1 MSLIARLLWSHF
13 FGVMVVGVAVADDA
27 LFSGAEV
34 LDVTLTGPIGDT
46 ARDKRRPSERAFRIA
61 VGDQDWPVA
70 VRTRGKSRLVYCG
83 FPPLRLNF
91 AEGETTSGPFAGLD
105 KVKLV
110 TQCRDSS
117 RSRDDLLEEYAA
129 YRMLNAVT
137 SLSHRV
143 RLLRIR
149 YVDSKKPK
157 RDPVV
162 EYAFPIEPLQPVAH
176 RNLADVLPLRQ
187 LVVSRVNRDQAALVF
202 VFQYLIANLDWSLVR
217 AKGDDECCHNVKVLT
232 AGDEQLLVPYDFD
245 LSGLVEMKQVLD
257 ILQIE
262 LGEEALRIDMAPAHG
277 IGQVGCPAP
286 VEQQPDSHL
295 AGIRAQRRRR
305 QIRKFLCMDDAVGA
319 PPVDHDI
326 VPAHRLVDPHTRPG
340 GIKP

>member
-162 EYAFPIEPLQPVAH
+162 EYAFAIEPLEQVAH

-245 LSGLVEMKQVLD
+245 LSGLVDARYARRAPNSRSSSTRDRKYAGYCLGGLGLGGAVAVFGANRDGIMAVLE
-257 ILQIE
+257 E
-262 LGEEALRIDMAPAHG
+262 LEWKDPTEAEKRVRFVEAFFVEAADPGLAERLEKDC
-277 IGQVGCPAP
+277 IG
-286 VEQQPDSHL
+286 
-295 AGIRAQRRRR
+295 
-305 QIRKFLCMDDAVGA
+305 K
-319 PPVDHDI
+319 
-326 VPAHRLVDPHTRPG
+326 
-340 GIKP
+340 